1 MMLTDYESGIEFE
14 FDVTMFGTAYNRG
27 PYREVRTTSFDFLPT
42 STVYKVKEQVPEIIR
57 MVQKEKGAA
66 K

>member
-1 MMLTDYESGIEFE
+1 MMLTDFESGVQFE
-14 FDVTMFGTAYNRG
+14 FDVTMFGAAYNRG

-42 STVYKVKEQVPEIIR
+42 STVYKVKEQVPEIMR
-57 MVQKEKGAA
+57 MVHTEKGAA

>member
-1 MMLTDYESGIEFE
+1 MMLTDFESGIEFE
-14 FDVTMFGTAYNRG
+14 FDVTMFGAAYNRG
-27 PYREVRTTSFDFLPT
+27 PYREVRTTAFDFLAT